1 MQTRV
6 TSFVGTL
13 KIQGTLQKDPANT
26 DWVDIDNIVIGD
38 GSTAL
43 TNSYFNNFTGNFV
56 WIRVEVTEFTAG
68 TINSVYMAH

>member
-43 TNSYFNNFTGNFV
+43 TNSYSTTLQETLFGS
-56 WIRVEVTEFTAG
+56 ELK
-68 TINSVYMAH
+68 